1 MRSRTSRQT
10 DLVSTG
16 SLLLFI
22 EQGTDGY
29 DRGRAVCL
37 GVLKGDS
44 EVLAHCEWSDAPPMR
59 GEEAGQS
66 YFRPRMNWAVETS
79 VKLGQRTGTLVE
91 IKQGLKESQKHLA
104 ECG

>member
-1 MRSRTSRQT
+1 MVSRMRSQTSRQT

-22 EQGTDGY
+22 ERGTDGY

-44 EVLAHCEWSDAPPMR
+44 EVLS
-59 GEEAGQS
+59 
-66 YFRPRMNWAVETS
+66 
-79 VKLGQRTGTLVE
+79 TL
-91 IKQGLKESQKHLA
+91 
-104 ECG
+104 